1 MIINSIHIKKFRGFK
16 DVRFDLGV
24 NLTVIAGQNGTQK
37 TTLLGIIS
45 QPFTITDKTNPLYG
59 EKPLCGGNYK
69 SFFSEKFKLSDAF
82 DQPKGHEWTLRLNN
96 KTEPEFTV
104 ESIGRKDK
112 SGSKGIRF
120 WQKGDRSKGSG
131 YIQLPVIYLSLS
143 RLFPIGED
151 TSIDTS
157 TEISLTDA
165 EFKFYKN
172 WHNDILI
179 IRDVEMTSVDYL
191 ASKQKNTL
199 GANTSFYDW
208 KMNSA
213 GQDNIGKILLAIL
226 SFMRLKET
234 HGIAYQGGIL
244 AIDEIDATL
253 YPASQLKLIRALR
266 KFSSQLN
273 IQVLFTTHSL
283 SILEQACEWQEDI
296 KITGQVKVVYLQK
309 VDSKVKAIDNIS
321 FAVIR
326 NKLNVALST
335 RHKQKKIPV
344 FTEDKEGEIFFRAII
359 KRKSA
364 VLQFVDC
371 TLGCDNLIEL
381 ARKKIVGFRFPESLT
396 VLDGDV
402 KTEASKMRKIN
413 QNKNFLV
420 LPGNKSPEKLI
431 AEFLYNLPDE
441 SAVWESIYE
450 GYNKQFAFKDITLEN
465 INAKGGR
472 EKAKEWF
479 NSQKQYWGRNCAN
492 VINPWISENQKE
504 VDTFIDDFEKLLEK
518 FIKQLLN

>member
-1 MIINSIHIKKFRGFK
+1 MIIKSIHIKKFRGFN
-16 DVRFDLGV
+16 DVRFELGA

-45 QPFTITDKTNPLYG
+45 QPFTITDKENPLYG

-69 SFFSEKFKLSDAF
+69 SLFSEKFKLSDAF
-82 DQPKGHEWTLRLNN
+82 DQPKGHEWTLSLNN
-96 KTEPEFTV
+96 VTEPEFTV
-104 ESIGRKDK
+104 ESIERKDK

-157 TEISLTDA
+157 NEITLTEA
-165 EFKFYKN
+165 EFKFYQD
-172 WHNDILI
+172 WHNKILI
-179 IRDVEMTSVDYL
+179 IPNVEMTSVDYL

-213 GQDNIGKILLAIL
+213 GQDNIGKVLLAIL
-226 SFMRLKET
+226 SFKRLKEI
-234 HGIAYQGGIL
+234 HGAAYQGGIL
-244 AIDEIDATL
+244 AIDELDATL
-253 YPASQLKLIRALR
+253 YPASQLKLIEALR

-273 IQVLFTTHSL
+273 IQVVFTTHSL
-283 SILEQACEWQEDI
+283 SILEKACEWQEDV
-296 KITGQVKVVYLQK
+296 KITGQLKVVYLQK

-321 FAVIR
+321 YEVIK
-326 NKLNVALST
+326 NKLNVALSI
-335 RHKQKKIPV
+335 RQKPKKIPV
-344 FTEDKEGEIFFRAII
+344 FTEDKEGEVFFRAII
-359 KRKSA
+359 KRKST

-381 ARKKIVGFRFPESLT
+381 ARKKIVGFRFPESLI

-420 LPGNKSPEKLI
+420 LPGNKSPERLI

-441 SAVWESIYE
+441 SEHWDNIYD
-450 GYNKQFAFKDITLEN
+450 GYSKQHVFRDYSL
-465 INAKGGR
+465 R
-472 EKAKEWF
+472 EIQTNRDKAKEWF
-479 NSQKQYWGRNCAN
+479 NSQKPCWGRNCAN
-492 VINPWISENQKE
+492 VINLWMAENQEE
-504 VDTFIDDFEKLLEK
+504 VDAFIYDFEKLLEK
-518 FIKQLLN
+518 YNKLLLN